1 MTALY
6 DVITNG
12 IFIFSVFQVVFFIYN
27 IRKFN
32 GPFFVFVLWILAS
45 ASIDAVSIFM
55 AKYSIHNIYLIHVH
69 SLIEYGLLIVFFDKL
84 FTKAGKKS
92 PIIMLYPGLALIL
105 FNSVFIQKIDT
116 FNSYSLTAIS
126 FVVVLLC
133 IYYFYVLSDLNYTLD
148 KKLFLSITVG
158 SVFILHTSSLIP
170 LLFSNFLLN
179 AKSENEIVIW
189 LLRALIILIIKIL
202 TFYALLPYLFSKRIQ
217 I

>member
-1 MTALY
+1 
-6 DVITNG
+6 
-12 IFIFSVFQVVFFIYN
+12 
-27 IRKFN
+27 
-32 GPFFVFVLWILAS
+32 
-45 ASIDAVSIFM
+45 M